1 MKIIEVKRMSSEA
14 IVKTVLSYYPEVE
27 AIYLF
32 GSYLTPDQQQDSDV
46 DLAVLFPHE
55 KAKLFKYLAMSDCR
69 HALEKIL
76 KSTVDLINLRT
87 VNTVFQNE
95 IIHQGRIIYQQ
106 NEYVVDEFEM
116 QVISSY
122 QKLNEERAGILED
135 ILESGR
141 ILR

>member
-1 MKIIEVKRMSSEA
+1 MKGQT
-14 IVKTVLSYYPEVE
+14 IVKTVLSFYPDAE

-32 GSYLTPDQQQDSDV
+32 GSYLTPDQKQDSDV
-46 DLAVLFPHE
+46 DIAVLFPHE
-55 KAKLFKYLAMSDCR
+55 KAKLLRNLAGSVCR
-69 HALEKIL
+69 DALENVL
-76 KSTVDLINLRT
+76 KRSVDLINIRT

-95 IIHQGRIIYQQ
+95 IIQQGRVIYQQ
-106 NEYVVDEFEM
+106 NERVVDEFEM
-116 QVISSY
+116 LVMSFY